1 MKSITSK
8 YAIERRNEISKE
20 ITKNW
25 DIIAK
30 YNLTPKDLPSKF
42 KCNYDLKTLIQ
53 TNIELMEERI
63 LLKLYL
69 QCINMGYKKFSEL
82 PKTNNYLNIFT
93 LCERK
98 EYLFKLNHIPTL
110 DKKLKR
116 TQGKKNLDQIETL
129 TSDYLNGL
137 KKPLELE
144 IINLQ
149 KQIDDFNETAELD
162 IESPAISLAA

>member
-8 YAIERRNEISKE
+8 YIITRRKEISNT

-30 YNLTPKDLPSKF
+30 YNITPKNLPTKH
-42 KCNYDLKTLIQ
+42 KCPYDLKKLIEE
-53 TNIELMEERI
+53 NIELMEERI

-82 PKTNNYLNIFT
+82 PATNNYINIYT
-93 LCERK
+93 LSERS

-110 DKKLKR
+110 NKALKR
-116 TQGKKNLDQIETL
+116 ATGKKNMNETEIL
-129 TSDYLNGL
+129 TSDYINSL

-144 IINLQ
+144 IIDLQ
-149 KQIDDFNETAELD
+149 KKIEDFNNAAELD
-162 IESPAISLAA
+162 IEEPAASLAA

>member
-8 YAIERRNEISKE
+8 YAIKRRKEISDT

-25 DIIAK
+25 DTIIK

-42 KCNYDLKTLIQ
+42 KCPYDLKELIKE
-53 TNIELMEERI
+53 NIELMEERI

-162 IESPAISLAA
+162 IEAPAISLAA

>member
-1 MKSITSK
+1 
-8 YAIERRNEISKE
+8 
-20 ITKNW
+20 
-25 DIIAK
+25 
-30 YNLTPKDLPSKF
+30 
-42 KCNYDLKTLIQ
+42 
-53 TNIELMEERI
+53 MEERI